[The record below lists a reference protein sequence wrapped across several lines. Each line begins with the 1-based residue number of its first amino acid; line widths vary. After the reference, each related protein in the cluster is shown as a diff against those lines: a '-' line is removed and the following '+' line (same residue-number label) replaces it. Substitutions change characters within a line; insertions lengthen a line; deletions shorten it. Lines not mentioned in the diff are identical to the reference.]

1 MQTVEYNREK
11 AKEYAKKWAYQRN
24 PSYYNYDAIGGDCTN
39 FVSQCIFHG
48 CNIMNYNPNGWYYKN
63 ANDITPS
70 WTGVEF
76 FAKFLVNNKSVGPF
90 ASLVEIEKIE
100 IGDIVQLS
108 FDGEVFGHS
117 LIVVDK
123 LQNDLDSI
131 FVATHTFDSFGRKV
145 STYNYIKHRFLHI
158 EGIRKW

>member
-1 MQTVEYNREK
+1 MQIVKYNREI

-24 PSYYNYDAIGGDCTN
+24 PAYYNYDAIGGDCTN

-48 CNIMNYNPNGWYYKN
+48 CNIMNYNQNGWYYNN
-63 ANDITPS
+63 AIDKTPS
-70 WTGVEF
+70 WTRVEF
-76 FAKFLVNNKSVGPF
+76 LAKFLLNNNSVGPF
-90 ASLVEIEKIE
+90 AKEVAIEEIE

-108 FDGEVFGHS
+108 FNGETFGHS
-117 LIVVDK
+117 LLVVDK
-123 LQNDLDSI
+123 LQNDLDNLL
-131 FVATHTFDSFGRKV
+131 VATHTFDSYGRKI